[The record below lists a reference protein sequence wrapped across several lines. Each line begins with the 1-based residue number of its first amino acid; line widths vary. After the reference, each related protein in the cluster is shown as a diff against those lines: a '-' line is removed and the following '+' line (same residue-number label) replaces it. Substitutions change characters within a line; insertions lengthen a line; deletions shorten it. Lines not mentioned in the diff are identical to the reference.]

1 MSTPISFTGAG
12 AGVNT
17 PGSKTTSF
25 IDFTGAMTGI
35 GGTTNPN
42 LNTGGLSTIQQDAYL
57 TLTNLFATY
66 GLESLAGT
74 IFDYVK
80 KGMSADSISI
90 ALQQTP
96 EYKQRFAA
104 NEDRKKKG
112 LPVLSPAE
120 YLSTESSYRQL
131 MRQAGLPEGF
141 YDQASDFT
149 SFLAKDVSP
158 TELKSRVDLASQAT
172 VLASPQLKDALYQ
185 MYGIDDAHI
194 TAYFLDPDR
203 AMSSIQK
210 TAAAAQIGAEALK
223 RGLKVSGHAEQY
235 AAAGVSAEQAAQ
247 AYGAIAQQLP
257 TYEVLSKQ
265 YGMNVNQEALESA
278 VFGAQTPEQQE
289 AANNVNKLASWQR
302 ARSQGQAGAAQAGLA
317 RRSSGQV

>member
-1 MSTPISFTGAG
+1 MTTPAGKFGGKPGGMLPTRLMKNDPTFMEQLTGE
-12 AGVNT
+12 
-17 PGSKTTSF
+17 
-25 IDFTGAMTGI
+25 
-35 GGTTNPN
+35 
-42 LNTGGLSTIQQDAYL
+42 QQDAYAML
-57 TLTNLFATY
+57 SALFESY
-66 GLESLAGT
+66 GLGSLAST

-104 NEDRKKKG
+104 NEERKKKG

-120 YLSTESSYRQL
+120 YLSTEASYRQL

-141 YDQASDFT
+141 YDQPSDFT
-149 SFLAKDVSP
+149 TFLGKDVSP
-158 TELKSRVDLASQAT
+158 TELKGRVDLAAQAT
-172 VLASPQLKDALYQ
+172 VLASPQLKDALYA

-203 AMSSIQK
+203 AMTSIQK

-223 RGLKVSGHAEQY
+223 RGLQISGHAEQY

-247 AYGAIAQQLP
+247 AYGTIAQQLP
-257 TYEVLSKQ
+257 GYEVLSHQ
-265 YGMNVNQEALESA
+265 YGMNVNQEALEAA
-278 VFGAQTPEQQE
+278 VFGAQTPEQQQ
-289 AANNVNKLASWQR
+289 AASNVTRLASWSR
-302 ARSQGQAGAAQAGLA
+302 ARAQGQAGAAQTGLA
-317 RRSSGQV
+317 RRSSGQI